1 MAVGGYI
8 RGLAQNVGN
17 RETIFLGQRH
27 IHARHQREVEGHV
40 AFIAVQAFLVGVA
53 EVQLSILRPLIGLGQ
68 QHAVGVV
75 GVDFRTDLFQDVV
88 GFRQVL
94 IVGAI
99 ALDQVGNRV
108 QAQAVDAHVEPV
120 THHRQH
126 RFHDLRVIEVQVRLV
141 GVETVPEVLAG
152 DRVPGPVGLFGVEEN
167 DAGAVVFL
175 IVVGPHVEVPRRR
188 SGFGL
193 ACALEPRVLVGGVVD
208 DQFGDHPQAA
218 FVRLGDETPGIGH
231 GAVVAV
237 YAAVLG
243 DVITVVAPWRGIE
256 RQQPD
261 GVDAQVGDVIELGDE
276 AGKVANPVV
285 VGVEIRFDV
294 DLIDH
299 RILVPERVLDERG
312 CLGFLR
318 HVQLLVNS
326 KVPPGWSLESNAM
339 RSTWERACSR

>member
-1 MAVGGYI
+1 MAFV
-8 RGLAQNVGN
+8 
-17 RETIFLGQRH
+17 
-27 IHARHQREVEGHV
+27 
-40 AFIAVQAFLVGVA
+40 AVQAFLVGIA
-53 EVQLSILRPLIGLGQ
+53 EVQLCVLRPLIGLGQ

-75 GVDFRTDLFQDVV
+75 GVDFGTDLFQDVV

-94 IVGAI
+94 VVGAVT
-99 ALDQVGNRV
+99 LDQVGNGV
-108 QAQAVDAHVEPV
+108 QAQSVDAHVEPV

-218 FVRLGDETPGIGH
+218 FVCLGNETPGIGH
-231 GAVVAV
+231 GPVVTV
-237 YAAVLG
+237 HAAVLG
-243 DVITVVAPWRGIE
+243 DVITVVAPWRGVE
-256 RQQPD
+256 GQEPD
-261 GVDAQVGDVIELGDE
+261 GVDAQVGDVVELGDE

-299 RILVPERVLDERG
+299 RVLVPERVLDERG

-318 HVQLLVNS
+318 HVKLLVNS
-326 KVPPGWSLESNAM
+326 SWPQAENPLWCSQEAVILQIPNGWYAGSIRMN
-339 RSTWERACSR
+339 